1 MQRRVGGL
9 RSARRGKRRKKE
21 EEEMEEECSTSPII
35 ATSPLYTLRV
45 QCYNTREYIIYIG
58 EGTN

>member
-35 ATSPLYTLRV
+35 ATSPLRV
-45 QCYNTREYIIYIG
+45 QCYNTREYIG